1 VFTRAVPSNL
11 SLQISLE
18 KVIILGKIPSLCCLN
33 LENRDVLYKDKI
45 ENYACKTTQRLAC
58 ELSRGS
64 LSSDSQGELST
75 VHIIMQ
81 TECMTMHYPRER
93 IAFSAFIP
101 ARLA

>member
-45 ENYACKTTQRLAC
+45 ENYACKPPKEWHANYP
-58 ELSRGS
+58 EA
-64 LSSDSQGELST
+64 
-75 VHIIMQ
+75 
-81 TECMTMHYPRER
+81 HYQVIHRENYLP
-93 IAFSAFIP
+93 FI
-101 ARLA
+101 